1 MNIKAPRGTKDIL
14 PQEIELWYLIEDIV
28 KQTFIAYGYKEIRTP
43 IFEFTELFI
52 RGIGD
57 TTDIVTKEM
66 YTFTDRKGRSL
77 TLRPENTA
85 SVVRA
90 YLEHNLGI
98 HQGGIT
104 KLFYIGPMFRYE
116 RPQAGRQRQFYQF
129 GTEAIGSSH
138 PGIDAETIAMIIQI
152 FNKIGITDVVPE
164 INSVGCDICRNEYR
178 EILVNYFSRY
188 IDEMCNDCRMRLA
201 KNPLRI
207 LDCKVSSCQRYI
219 LECPPVVNSI
229 CNTCSKHLD
238 DVIKYLD
245 IMNITSVINS
255 RLVRGLDYYTRTA
268 FEIKEKSLGAQD
280 AIAAGGRY
288 DNLIKDMGGVSTPAV
303 GFAAGME
310 RIILAMK
317 NRGIISSDEKLTVYV
332 ATTSENVK
340 DKALIL
346 IQKLREHSIIVE
358 FSWDKKSM
366 KAQLRQASNMKATY
380 TIIIGDEEIAK
391 NKVGIKSMKDGKQ
404 EMIGIDE
411 VIGYI
416 KRYSDK

>member
-1 MNIKAPRGTKDIL
+1 
-14 PQEIELWYLIEDIV
+14 
-28 KQTFIAYGYKEIRTP
+28 
-43 IFEFTELFI
+43 
-52 RGIGD
+52 
-57 TTDIVTKEM
+57 
-66 YTFTDRKGRSL
+66 
-77 TLRPENTA
+77 
-85 SVVRA
+85 
-90 YLEHNLGI
+90 
-98 HQGGIT
+98 
-104 KLFYIGPMFRYE
+104 
-116 RPQAGRQRQFYQF
+116 
-129 GTEAIGSSH
+129 
-138 PGIDAETIAMIIQI
+138 
-152 FNKIGITDVVPE
+152 
-164 INSVGCDICRNEYR
+164 
-178 EILVNYFSRY
+178 
-188 IDEMCNDCRMRLA
+188 
-201 KNPLRI
+201 
-207 LDCKVSSCQRYI
+207 
-219 LECPPVVNSI
+219 
-229 CNTCSKHLD
+229 
-238 DVIKYLD
+238 
-245 IMNITSVINS
+245 
-255 RLVRGLDYYTRTA
+255 
-268 FEIKEKSLGAQD
+268 
-280 AIAAGGRY
+280 
-288 DNLIKDMGGVSTPAV
+288 MGGVSTPAV

>member
-1 MNIKAPRGTKDIL
+1 
-14 PQEIELWYLIEDIV
+14 
-28 KQTFIAYGYKEIRTP
+28 
-43 IFEFTELFI
+43 
-52 RGIGD
+52 
-57 TTDIVTKEM
+57 
-66 YTFTDRKGRSL
+66 
-77 TLRPENTA
+77 
-85 SVVRA
+85 
-90 YLEHNLGI
+90 
-98 HQGGIT
+98 
-104 KLFYIGPMFRYE
+104 
-116 RPQAGRQRQFYQF
+116 
-129 GTEAIGSSH
+129 
-138 PGIDAETIAMIIQI
+138 
-152 FNKIGITDVVPE
+152 
-164 INSVGCDICRNEYR
+164 
-178 EILVNYFSRY
+178 
-188 IDEMCNDCRMRLA
+188 
-201 KNPLRI
+201 
-207 LDCKVSSCQRYI
+207 
-219 LECPPVVNSI
+219 
-229 CNTCSKHLD
+229 
-238 DVIKYLD
+238 
-245 IMNITSVINS
+245 MNITSVINS